1 MIVLKRKKKEVR
13 LNLSP
18 LIDVV
23 FLLLIFFMIT
33 ANFSKRSVIEVN
45 LPDARNVNV
54 KSSKKESDII
64 TINSNNNIFLN
75 GKAIDL
81 KYLKEYVFYSKNDIV
96 LRFDKNAEMDIFVKI
111 IDIFK
116 GLDREFILEVN
127 ENKD

>member
-13 LNLSP
+13 LNLTP